1 MTAAPQEAIARTGT
15 ALGGLLNFTLVGL
28 RPGNCPDLVRVRG
41 PHWCPSV
48 YRRPEELWD
57 AYWQRVLSVASM
69 LRQECCHL
77 YPGNDGRPMNVEMLC
92 SYGTPFVDDGLAL
105 HLDLLDATKWRCR
118 RLMENP
124 ASSPEVQVQA
134 ASLLA
139 TLLLATKL

>member
-1 MTAAPQEAIARTGT
+1 MTTAEPVARSGT
-15 ALGGLLNFTLVGL
+15 ADGGLLQFLLVGL
-28 RPGNCPDLVRVRG
+28 IPGQCPDLVRLRG

-48 YRRPEELWD
+48 YRRPDELWD
-57 AYWQRVLSVASM
+57 KYWHRVLSVGSM
-69 LRQECCHL
+69 LRYECSL
-77 YPGNDGRPMNVEMLC
+77 LQPLGDEAKPLRIEMHC
-92 SYGTPFVDDGLAL
+92 SYGTRYVDDDTAL
-105 HLDLLDATKWRCR
+105 ELDLLDATKWRCR